1 MTTLITN
8 RYQIENEIGSGG
20 MGTVYCGL
28 DTRTHEQVAIKHL
41 KPEIARADLIERFKR
56 EGAALRDL
64 NHPNI
69 VKMLDAVEEH
79 GNHYLVLEYLPG
91 GDLGVLLDHESLPVE
106 RVVKLAIEIAD
117 ALTRAHHLNII
128 HRDLKPGN
136 VLLAED
142 GTPRLTDFGIAH
154 IAQKERIT
162 ETNALVGTVDYLAP
176 EVLGGGTVGPQA
188 DIWAFGV
195 MLFEMLSGERPFE
208 GETLT
213 ATITR
218 ILTAS
223 VPDLESLRPDVPIAL
238 VDLVYRM
245 LEKNPQARIPSVR
258 IVGAELES
266 ILLGRTSDSG
276 ATFIQPQSN
285 HLKRFATDLT
295 AVAPP
300 TKHNL
305 PAQVTPFIGRES
317 ELEALDNFLLDPNI
331 RLITILGMGGIGK
344 TRLALETA
352 RHFTGQNGTRH
363 NKFTNGVYFV
373 PLAPITAAELV
384 VTTIADS
391 LQFSFYSADM
401 PDQQLLDYLREKSM
415 LLVLDNFEHVID
427 AATLVADILQTAPDI
442 KIIVTSRERLN
453 LRGETIFTIGGMEFP
468 EWETP
473 ENVMD
478 YSGVKLFLQSAH
490 RIQPDFELAQDDVP
504 YLARICR
511 LVMGMPLGI
520 ELAAGWVDTLRLD
533 EIAAEIQQNVDF
545 LETEMRDAPERHRS
559 IRAVFEYSWALLN
572 ENERDLLSKLSVFR
586 GGFTRDAAIA
596 VTGTSLRTL
605 TSLVNKSLLSRD
617 MTGRYQIH
625 ELIRQYADES
635 LQASGQR
642 EDVYAAHAG
651 YYADFF
657 GKLFVDFTSMAD
669 QEAIRLIETDMDNLR
684 ATWRW
689 AVAHRDIS
697 LLNKLMVAL
706 HSVGQVRS
714 LFREGLEASEAAL
727 QAVDTGEPTEEEAS
741 LIIEL
746 LMAVGWL
753 SIRLGDI
760 AKAKTALERG
770 TDLMRIAQPP
780 VGHEDPMTPL
790 SLTYSLMGDYETAIR
805 IASDALH
812 FHQSR
817 GDEMSAIVSYYV
829 LTSAAFGKGDYQA
842 AKHYSEQ
849 ALSLARKV
857 EQIWFEAYI
866 RIDLGHIA
874 RVMGDYAEARH
885 HYQTSYSIRKEIF
898 KDPEGTAVSLKHLG
912 RVALLEGDAAQAKSQ
927 FEESIAIYKDLGDR
941 GGLATALTG
950 LGLTMTAL
958 GDYRAARENH
968 RRALELVVAMH
979 LTPLIL
985 STLVGFGDLFLHSN
999 QTERGHELLGLIFHH
1014 PLSNQE
1020 TKDEVKTLLEQHGD
1034 SKNPAFAR
1042 GKNLVL
1048 ETIVNDLLVE
1058 ESHG

>member
-1 MTTLITN
+1 MIGN
-8 RYQIENEIGSGG
+8 NIAGHYQIEAEIGSGG

-28 DTRTHEQVAIKHL
+28 DTRTNEQVAIKHL
-41 KPEIARADLIERFKR
+41 KPELARADLIERFKR

-69 VKMLDAVEEH
+69 VKMLDAVEEN

-91 GDLGVLLDHESLPVE
+91 GDLGAALNHEPLPVE

-136 VLLAED
+136 VLLAAD

-176 EVLGGGTVGPQA
+176 EVLGGGTIGPQA

-223 VPDLESLRPDVPIAL
+223 VPDLESLRPDIPVAL

-258 IVGAELES
+258 MVGAELES
-266 ILLGRTSDSG
+266 ILLGRG
-276 ATFIQPQSN
+276 AEATFIQPQSN

-331 RLITILGMGGIGK
+331 RLITIQGMGGIGK

-352 RHFTGQNGTRH
+352 RRFTGHDGTRH
-363 NKFTNGVYFV
+363 HKFSNGVYFV
-373 PLAPITAAELV
+373 PLAPITSDELV

-427 AATLVADILQTAPDI
+427 AATLVADILNAAPDI

-478 YSGVKLFLQSAH
+478 YSGVKLFLQSAR
-490 RIQPDFELAQDDVP
+490 RIQPDFELAQDDVS

-520 ELAAGWVDTLRLD
+520 ELAAGWIDTLRLD

-572 ENERDLLSKLSVFR
+572 EHERDLLSKLSVFR

-596 VTGTSLRTL
+596 VTDTTLRTL
-605 TSLVNKSLLSRD
+605 TGLVNKSLLSRD
-617 MTGRYQIH
+617 MSGRYQIH
-625 ELIRQYADES
+625 ELIRQYAEES
-635 LQASGQR
+635 LQASGQQ
-642 EDVYAAHAG
+642 EEIYAAHAA

-657 GKLFVDFTSMAD
+657 AKLFVDFTTMAEQD
-669 QEAIRLIETDMDNLR
+669 AMHLIETDMDNVR
-684 ATWRW
+684 ASWRW
-689 AVAHRDIS
+689 GVAHRDIG
-697 LLNKLMVAL
+697 LLNKLTVAL

-727 QAVDTGEPTEEEAS
+727 QAIDTHEPTEEEAR

-746 LMAVGWL
+746 RIAAGWL
-753 SIRLGDI
+753 YIRLGDI
-760 AKAKTALERG
+760 TKAQTTLERG
-770 TDLMRIAQPP
+770 QDLMRIAQPP
-780 VGHEDPMTPL
+780 VGHQDPLTPL
-790 SLTYSLMGDYETAIR
+790 SLTHSLVGDYETAVR
-805 IASDALH
+805 LATEALD
-812 FHQSR
+812 FHR
-817 GDEMSAIVSYYV
+817 TRDDGMSSMVTYYV
-829 LTSAAFGKGDYQA
+829 LTSAAFGQGNYPE
-842 AKHYSEQ
+842 AKRYSEQ
-849 ALSLARKV
+849 ALSLARKLG
-857 EQIWFEAYI
+857 QIWFEAYI
-866 RIDLGHIA
+866 RIDLGNIA
-874 RVMGDYAEARH
+874 RVMGNYAEARH
-885 HYQTSYSIRKEIF
+885 HYQASYQIRKDIF

-912 RVALLEGDAAQAKSQ
+912 RVALLEGDAAPAKSQ

-950 LGLTMTAL
+950 LGMTLTAL
-958 GDYRAARENH
+958 GDYGAAHENL
-968 RRALELVVAMH
+968 RRALELVVEMQ

-985 STLVGFGDLFLHSN
+985 STLVGFGELLLHSN
-999 QTERGHELLGLIFHH
+999 QTERGYELLGLIFYH

-1020 TKDEVKTLLEQHGD
+1020 TKDEVEALINQHGD
-1034 SKNPAFAR
+1034 HPAFAH
-1042 GKNLVL
+1042 GKTLEL
-1048 ETIVNDLLVE
+1048 ETIVNDLLME
-1058 ESHG
+1058 ERYG